1 MAEMAV
7 KKPDRTGITDA
18 VYGMI
23 AGECDKRLEANLPK

>member
-1 MAEMAV
+1 MADMAV

-23 AGECDKRLEANLPK
+23 AGESDRRPEANLPK

>member
-1 MAEMAV
+1 MAEKVV

-23 AGECDKRLEANLPK
+23 AGESDRIPEAELPK